1 MAHAIHLSRHIIMPW
16 HVTVPSVAAY
26 SFPFGAP
33 LRDVFRTAFPA
44 PLISRLLS
52 VGTLSVL
59 LLPIFAFSLLLVVHA
74 KQIMFKSYTVP
85 IQKSRG
91 FVALCQEKIHPIRLA
106 DLLFPESVSPR
117 FYEISLF
124 RKMFS

>member
-1 MAHAIHLSRHIIMPW
+1 MNQDKYLTVSAVTKYLKFKFDTDEHLR
-16 HVTVPSVAAY
+16 TVFLKGEISNFKHHY
-26 SFPFGAP
+26 TGHLYFTLKDDNS
-33 LRDVFRTAFPA
+33 
-44 PLISRLLS
+44 LI
-52 VGTLSVL
+52 
-59 LLPIFAFSLLLVVHA
+59 
-74 KQIMFKSYTVP
+74 KCIMFKSYTVP

-106 DLLFPESVSPR
+106 DLLSPESVSPR